1 MQGDREFLERIR
13 LNRRRC
19 ILEYYQLD
27 GVKWMNKRE
36 HMAFEAGGILADEMG
51 LGKTVMALT
60 TIYANR
66 SSLPSLVIAP
76 VAVVEQWALESLK
89 FIGIEALIVSVS
101 SLRRTFEY
109 EEIVDGEKIISTRPN
124 PAYISLEEIASHDLV
139 IAPHSCFNASSI
151 DYSDHALL
159 QADFG
164 RVIVDEAHVIKN
176 TEAIIT
182 TNIARVKAPIRWC
195 MTGTPVVTKQEDLSA
210 LLSFVTSGNGAVVQE
225 IMADPMRRAG
235 TYMRRTKEDIGARVA
250 RLQCVRLNLKLQM
263 IDFSTIERTTYAAS
277 YRYLQW
283 LLANSEPREKRKW
296 LLKGIT
302 QLRRLA
308 SSCSGKTL
316 ALVESFRLHRP
327 GTRSLI
333 FCNYLDEIESV
344 TAALRASRVVDVI
357 MPYVGKMSSKNRNR
371 AVNSFMERR
380 TTMSKALIIQI
391 QAGSVGLN
399 LQAASRVYIMSPHW
413 NATTEQ
419 QAIARAHRT
428 GTTHVVEVTR
438 FVVKDTVEEYMHN
451 LQQEK
456 LSIAATTLVDDR
468 LTAALNADETIGGT
482 VTWMGKIFDSHIF
495 DEVPPNDANS
505 DSDMSDADV

>member
-1 MQGDREFLERIR
+1 
-13 LNRRRC
+13 
-19 ILEYYQLD
+19 
-27 GVKWMNKRE
+27 
-36 HMAFEAGGILADEMG
+36 
-51 LGKTVMALT
+51 
-60 TIYANR
+60 
-66 SSLPSLVIAP
+66 
-76 VAVVEQWALESLK
+76 
-89 FIGIEALIVSVS
+89 
-101 SLRRTFEY
+101 
-109 EEIVDGEKIISTRPN
+109 
-124 PAYISLEEIASHDLV
+124 
-139 IAPHSCFNASSI
+139 
-151 DYSDHALL
+151 
-159 QADFG
+159 
-164 RVIVDEAHVIKN
+164 
-176 TEAIIT
+176 
-182 TNIARVKAPIRWC
+182 
-195 MTGTPVVTKQEDLSA
+195 
-210 LLSFVTSGNGAVVQE
+210 
-225 IMADPMRRAG
+225 
-235 TYMRRTKEDIGARVA
+235 
-250 RLQCVRLNLKLQM
+250 
-263 IDFSTIERTTYAAS
+263 
-277 YRYLQW
+277 
-283 LLANSEPREKRKW
+283 